1 MYHDTI
7 HINFKYNQINDI
19 AFDYSF
25 LISKH
30 NQDKFSPIVYGE
42 LLQKFE
48 EIGFN
53 LKYLKFYDI
62 YDNDTMVYCTYNY
75 QPNFN
80 VFFSAYRKLMQNKNF
95 NISFEYGIII
105 GGKFYPNN
113 MNYFASIHFISENK
127 WGRAKSLLDLG
138 TDTESII
145 QGKKHYKVGEF
156 YQLVDKE
163 GNIIH
168 KELASVEN
176 DFEQHFFEN
185 YNVKVAMRKYKL
197 NRLKF
202 KFDDQETFLK
212 SH

>member
-7 HINFKYNQINDI
+7 HINFKYTQISDI

-30 NQDKFSPIVYGE
+30 SQDKFSPIAYGE

-48 EIGFN
+48 DIGFN

-62 YDNDTMVYCTYNY
+62 YDKETIVYCTYNY

-80 VFFSAYRKLMQNKNF
+80 VFFSAYKKLMQNKNF
-95 NISFEYGIII
+95 NITFEYGIII

-113 MNYFASIHFISENK
+113 MNYFAGIWFVPEKKKLGDLHFE
-127 WGRAKSLLDLG
+127 
-138 TDTESII
+138 EII
-145 QGKKHYKVGEF
+145 KEKTYRKYMEL
-156 YQLVDKE
+156 YQIVDKE
-163 GNIIH
+163 GFVIH
-168 KELASVEN
+168 VELAKPEN

-185 YNVKVAMRKYKL
+185 YDVKVAMRKYKL
-197 NRLKF
+197 NRLKLQ
-202 KFDDQETFLK
+202 FDEN
-212 SH
+212 